1 MGQGSYPVGLWVPAH
16 PQGWAP
22 GAQTSW
28 LPLPLPLTH
37 GLTKISLAEGSQP
50 GPARRGRFRAFPVVG
65 TLRTPKSR
73 VPPGE
78 GGGAGPRRG
87 ASPGTPGRA
96 PGGQS
101 VPPPAPPFS
110 RGSSLLREGGPLKAR
125 TQRAYRVR
133 PRPGAVPRGHRGS
146 EPADAVACARRVPVC
161 RGPQAAAPQSLGSG
175 PSVLGPAAQEDL
187 KQADSSKSQK
197 EYDRAVFISACERG
211 CRLFS
216 ICRFVARSSKPNA
229 TQAECEAAC
238 VEAYMK
244 ETEQQ
249 ACSEG
254 CWSQNPEPEHE
265 PESEQKTQPVVES
278 LGHEGARLQRVEVI
292 WRGSH
297 PEALEVHVDPL
308 GPLDK
313 VRKAKIRVKTSSKAK
328 VESDELQDNDFLS
341 CMSRRSGLPRWILAC
356 CLFLSVLV
364 MLWLSC
370 STLVTAP
377 GQHLKFQPLTL
388 EQHKGFMVEPDW
400 PLYPPPSHAFGDS
413 PPPYKLKLD
422 LTKL

>member
-1 MGQGSYPVGLWVPAH
+1 MASVALM
-16 PQGWAP
+16 
-22 GAQTSW
+22 
-28 LPLPLPLTH
+28 PLLL
-37 GLTKISLAEGSQP
+37 LLLQ
-50 GPARRGRFRAFPVVG
+50 
-65 TLRTPKSR
+65 
-73 VPPGE
+73 
-78 GGGAGPRRG
+78 
-87 ASPGTPGRA
+87 
-96 PGGQS
+96 
-101 VPPPAPPFS
+101 PPPATPAPPARDPFALQLGDTQS
-110 RGSSLLREGGPLKAR
+110 CQLR
-125 TQRAYRVR
+125 
-133 PRPGAVPRGHRGS
+133 
-146 EPADAVACARRVPVC
+146 C
-161 RGPQAAAPQSLGSG
+161 RDRYPNPQP
-175 PSVLGPAAQEDL
+175 AQEGLEEDPTESR
-187 KQADSSKSQK
+187 KANAHN
-197 EYDRAVFISACERG
+197 RAVLISACERG

-238 VEAYMK
+238 VEAYVK

-254 CWSQNPEPEHE
+254 CWSQNPEPEPEAE
-265 PESEQKTQPVVES
+265 PELEQKRKVLEAPSGALSLLDLFSTLCNDLVNSAQGFVSSTWTYYLQTDNGKVVVFQTQPVVES
-278 LGHEGARLQRVEVI
+278 LGHEGARLQRVEVT

-297 PEALEVHVDPL
+297 PEALEVHVDPV

-377 GQHLKFQPLTL
+377 GQHLKFQPLSL

-400 PLYPPPSHAFGDS
+400 PLYPPPSHAFADN

>member
-1 MGQGSYPVGLWVPAH
+1 
-16 PQGWAP
+16 
-22 GAQTSW
+22 
-28 LPLPLPLTH
+28 
-37 GLTKISLAEGSQP
+37 
-50 GPARRGRFRAFPVVG
+50 
-65 TLRTPKSR
+65 
-73 VPPGE
+73 
-78 GGGAGPRRG
+78 
-87 ASPGTPGRA
+87 
-96 PGGQS
+96 
-101 VPPPAPPFS
+101 
-110 RGSSLLREGGPLKAR
+110 
-125 TQRAYRVR
+125 
-133 PRPGAVPRGHRGS
+133 
-146 EPADAVACARRVPVC
+146 
-161 RGPQAAAPQSLGSG
+161 
-175 PSVLGPAAQEDL
+175 
-187 KQADSSKSQK
+187 
-197 EYDRAVFISACERG
+197 
-211 CRLFS
+211 
-216 ICRFVARSSKPNA
+216 
-229 TQAECEAAC
+229 
-238 VEAYMK
+238 MK

-254 CWSQNPEPEHE
+254 CWSQNPEPEPE
-265 PESEQKTQPVVES
+265 PELEQKRKVLEAPSGALSLLDLFSTLCNDLVNSAQGFVSSTWTYYLQTDNGKVVVFQTQPVVES
-278 LGHEGARLQRVEVI
+278 LGHEGARLQRVEVT

-297 PEALEVHVDPL
+297 PEALEVHVDPV

-388 EQHKGFMVEPDW
+388 EQHKGYMVEPEW
-400 PLYPPPSHAFGDS
+400 SLYPPPSHAYADS

>member
-1 MGQGSYPVGLWVPAH
+1 MDSV
-16 PQGWAP
+16 AP
-22 GAQTSW
+22 M
-28 LPLPLPLTH
+28 PLLL
-37 GLTKISLAEGSQP
+37 LLLLLQ
-50 GPARRGRFRAFPVVG
+50 
-65 TLRTPKSR
+65 
-73 VPPGE
+73 
-78 GGGAGPRRG
+78 
-87 ASPGTPGRA
+87 
-96 PGGQS
+96 
-101 VPPPAPPFS
+101 PPPATPASPVRDPFALQL
-110 RGSSLLREGGPLKAR
+110 GDTQNCQLR
-125 TQRAYRVR
+125 
-133 PRPGAVPRGHRGS
+133 
-146 EPADAVACARRVPVC
+146 C
-161 RGPQAAAPQSLGSG
+161 RDRYPKPQP
-175 PSVLGPAAQEDL
+175 AQEELGEDPIQSRRA
-187 KQADSSKSQK
+187 KA
-197 EYDRAVFISACERG
+197 YDRAVLTSACERG

-238 VEAYMK
+238 VEAYVK

-254 CWSQNPEPEHE
+254 CWSQNPEPEPE
-265 PESEQKTQPVVES
+265 PELEQKTQPVVES
-278 LGHEGARLQRVEVI
+278 LGHEGARLQRVEVT

-297 PEALEVHVDPL
+297 PEALEVHVDPV

-388 EQHKGFMVEPDW
+388 EQHKGYMVEPEW
-400 PLYPPPSHAFGDS
+400 SLYPPPSHAYADS

>member
-1 MGQGSYPVGLWVPAH
+1 MALVAL
-16 PQGWAP
+16 
-22 GAQTSW
+22 
-28 LPLPLPLTH
+28 LPLLL
-37 GLTKISLAEGSQP
+37 LLLQ
-50 GPARRGRFRAFPVVG
+50 
-65 TLRTPKSR
+65 
-73 VPPGE
+73 
-78 GGGAGPRRG
+78 
-87 ASPGTPGRA
+87 
-96 PGGQS
+96 
-101 VPPPAPPFS
+101 PPPATLAPP
-110 RGSSLLREGGPLKAR
+110 AR
-125 TQRAYRVR
+125 D
-133 PRPGAVPRGHRGS
+133 PF
-146 EPADAVACARRVPVC
+146 
-161 RGPQAAAPQSLGSG
+161 APQLGDTQSCQLRCRDRYPISQ
-175 PSVLGPAAQEDL
+175 PSQEELEQKDT
-187 KQADSSKSQK
+187 SKSQN
-197 EYDRAVFISACERG
+197 EYDRAVFTSACERG

-238 VEAYMK
+238 MEAYVK
-244 ETEQQ
+244 EVEQQ
-249 ACSEG
+249 ACREG
-254 CWSQNPEPEHE
+254 CWSQNPELE
-265 PESEQKTQPVVES
+265 PELESKQKRNALEAPSKALSFLDLFSTLCNDLVNSAQGFVSSTWTYYLQTDNGKVVVFQTQPVVEN
-278 LGHEGARLQRVEVI
+278 LGHEGAHLQRVEVT

-297 PEALEVHVDPL
+297 TEALEVHV
-308 GPLDK
+308 GSLDK

-377 GQHLKFQPLTL
+377 GQHLKYQPLTL

-400 PLYPPPSHAFGDS
+400 PLYPTPSNDFGDS

>member
-1 MGQGSYPVGLWVPAH
+1 MARV
-16 PQGWAP
+16 
-22 GAQTSW
+22 AQ
-28 LPLPLPLTH
+28 LLLLLLLLQPLPAT
-37 GLTKISLAEGSQP
+37 LA
-50 GPARRGRFRAFPVVG
+50 
-65 TLRTPKSR
+65 
-73 VPPGE
+73 
-78 GGGAGPRRG
+78 
-87 ASPGTPGRA
+87 
-96 PGGQS
+96 
-101 VPPPAPPFS
+101 PPAQDPF
-110 RGSSLLREGGPLKAR
+110 
-125 TQRAYRVR
+125 
-133 PRPGAVPRGHRGS
+133 
-146 EPADAVACARRVPVC
+146 
-161 RGPQAAAPQSLGSG
+161 APQLGDTQSCQLRCRDHY
-175 PSVLGPAAQEDL
+175 PSPQPSQKLEQEDP
-187 KQADSSKSQK
+187 SKSWN

-216 ICRFVARSSKPNA
+216 ICQFVARSSKPNA

-238 VEAYMK
+238 VEAYVK
-244 ETEQQ
+244 EIEQQ
-249 ACSEG
+249 ACSKG
-254 CWSQNPEPEHE
+254 CWSQNPELEPE
-265 PESEQKTQPVVES
+265 PESKQKTQPMVES
-278 LGHEGARLQRVEVI
+278 VGHERARLQRVKVT

-297 PEALEVHVDPL
+297 PEALEVHV

-328 VESDELQDNDFLS
+328 VEPDELQDNDFLS

-400 PLYPPPSHAFGDS
+400 PLYPPPSHAFGNS

>member
-1 MGQGSYPVGLWVPAH
+1 MAPV
-16 PQGWAP
+16 
-22 GAQTSW
+22 AQ
-28 LPLPLPLTH
+28 LLLLLLLLQPLPAT
-37 GLTKISLAEGSQP
+37 LA
-50 GPARRGRFRAFPVVG
+50 
-65 TLRTPKSR
+65 
-73 VPPGE
+73 
-78 GGGAGPRRG
+78 
-87 ASPGTPGRA
+87 
-96 PGGQS
+96 
-101 VPPPAPPFS
+101 PPAQDPF
-110 RGSSLLREGGPLKAR
+110 
-125 TQRAYRVR
+125 
-133 PRPGAVPRGHRGS
+133 
-146 EPADAVACARRVPVC
+146 
-161 RGPQAAAPQSLGSG
+161 APQLGDTQSCQLRCRDHY
-175 PSVLGPAAQEDL
+175 PSPQPSQLEQEDP
-187 KQADSSKSQK
+187 SKSWN
-197 EYDRAVFISACERG
+197 EYDRTVFISACERG

-216 ICRFVARSSKPNA
+216 ICQFVARSSKPNA

-238 VEAYMK
+238 VEAYVK
-244 ETEQQ
+244 EIEQQ
-249 ACSEG
+249 ACSKG
-254 CWSQNPEPEHE
+254 CWSQNPELEPE
-265 PESEQKTQPVVES
+265 PESKQKTQPMVERV
-278 LGHEGARLQRVEVI
+278 GHERARLQRVKVT

-297 PEALEVHVDPL
+297 PEALEVHV

-328 VESDELQDNDFLS
+328 VEPDELQDNDFLS

-400 PLYPPPSHAFGDS
+400 PLYPPPSHAFGNS

>member
-1 MGQGSYPVGLWVPAH
+1 MDSVALM
-16 PQGWAP
+16 
-22 GAQTSW
+22 
-28 LPLPLPLTH
+28 PLLL
-37 GLTKISLAEGSQP
+37 LLLLQ
-50 GPARRGRFRAFPVVG
+50 
-65 TLRTPKSR
+65 
-73 VPPGE
+73 
-78 GGGAGPRRG
+78 
-87 ASPGTPGRA
+87 
-96 PGGQS
+96 
-101 VPPPAPPFS
+101 PPPATPAPPVRDPFALQL
-110 RGSSLLREGGPLKAR
+110 GDTQNCQLR
-125 TQRAYRVR
+125 
-133 PRPGAVPRGHRGS
+133 
-146 EPADAVACARRVPVC
+146 C
-161 RGPQAAAPQSLGSG
+161 RDRYPKPQL
-175 PSVLGPAAQEDL
+175 AQEELGEDPIQSRRA
-187 KQADSSKSQK
+187 KA
-197 EYDRAVFISACERG
+197 YDRAVLTSACERG

-238 VEAYMK
+238 VEAYVK

-254 CWSQNPEPEHE
+254 CWSQNPEPEPE
-265 PESEQKTQPVVES
+265 PELEQKTQPVVES
-278 LGHEGARLQRVEVI
+278 LGHEGARLQRVEVT

-297 PEALEVHVDPL
+297 PEALEVHVDPV

-388 EQHKGFMVEPDW
+388 EQHKGYMVEPECS
-400 PLYPPPSHAFGDS
+400 LYPPPSHAYADS

>member
-1 MGQGSYPVGLWVPAH
+1 MDSVALM
-16 PQGWAP
+16 
-22 GAQTSW
+22 
-28 LPLPLPLTH
+28 PLLL
-37 GLTKISLAEGSQP
+37 LLLLQ
-50 GPARRGRFRAFPVVG
+50 
-65 TLRTPKSR
+65 
-73 VPPGE
+73 
-78 GGGAGPRRG
+78 
-87 ASPGTPGRA
+87 
-96 PGGQS
+96 
-101 VPPPAPPFS
+101 PPPATPAPPVRDPFALQL
-110 RGSSLLREGGPLKAR
+110 GDTQNCQLR
-125 TQRAYRVR
+125 
-133 PRPGAVPRGHRGS
+133 
-146 EPADAVACARRVPVC
+146 C
-161 RGPQAAAPQSLGSG
+161 RDRYPKPQL
-175 PSVLGPAAQEDL
+175 AQEELGEDPIQSRRA
-187 KQADSSKSQK
+187 KA
-197 EYDRAVFISACERG
+197 YDRAVLTSACERG

-238 VEAYMK
+238 VEAYVK

-254 CWSQNPEPEHE
+254 CWSQNPEPEPE
-265 PESEQKTQPVVES
+265 PELEQKGFVSSTWTYYLQTDNGKVVVFQTQPVVES
-278 LGHEGARLQRVEVI
+278 LGHEGARLQRVEVT

-297 PEALEVHVDPL
+297 PEALEVHVDPV

-377 GQHLKFQPLTL
+377 GQHLKFQVGRAHGQRGEENCSTSGWGHPFPMET
-388 EQHKGFMVEPDW
+388 GTPD
-400 PLYPPPSHAFGDS
+400 LLCDIRQVSS
-413 PPPYKLKLD
+413 LS
-422 LTKL
+422 

>member
-1 MGQGSYPVGLWVPAH
+1 MARV
-16 PQGWAP
+16 
-22 GAQTSW
+22 AQ
-28 LPLPLPLTH
+28 LLLLLLLLQPLPAT
-37 GLTKISLAEGSQP
+37 LA
-50 GPARRGRFRAFPVVG
+50 
-65 TLRTPKSR
+65 
-73 VPPGE
+73 
-78 GGGAGPRRG
+78 
-87 ASPGTPGRA
+87 
-96 PGGQS
+96 
-101 VPPPAPPFS
+101 PPAQDPF
-110 RGSSLLREGGPLKAR
+110 
-125 TQRAYRVR
+125 
-133 PRPGAVPRGHRGS
+133 
-146 EPADAVACARRVPVC
+146 
-161 RGPQAAAPQSLGSG
+161 APQLGDTQSCQLRCRDHY
-175 PSVLGPAAQEDL
+175 PSPQPSQLEQEDP
-187 KQADSSKSQK
+187 SKSWN

-216 ICRFVARSSKPNA
+216 ICQFVARSSKPNA

-238 VEAYMK
+238 VEAYVK
-244 ETEQQ
+244 EIEQQ
-249 ACSEG
+249 ACSKG
-254 CWSQNPEPEHE
+254 CWSQNPELEPE
-265 PESEQKTQPVVES
+265 PESKQKTQPMVES
-278 LGHEGARLQRVEVI
+278 VGHERARLQRVKVT

-297 PEALEVHVDPL
+297 PEALEVHV

-328 VESDELQDNDFLS
+328 VEPDELQDNDFLS

-400 PLYPPPSHAFGDS
+400 PLYPPPSHAFGNS

>member
-1 MGQGSYPVGLWVPAH
+1 MVSVALM
-16 PQGWAP
+16 
-22 GAQTSW
+22 
-28 LPLPLPLTH
+28 PLLL
-37 GLTKISLAEGSQP
+37 LLLQ
-50 GPARRGRFRAFPVVG
+50 
-65 TLRTPKSR
+65 
-73 VPPGE
+73 
-78 GGGAGPRRG
+78 
-87 ASPGTPGRA
+87 
-96 PGGQS
+96 
-101 VPPPAPPFS
+101 PPPATPAPPARDPFALQLGDTQS
-110 RGSSLLREGGPLKAR
+110 CQLR
-125 TQRAYRVR
+125 
-133 PRPGAVPRGHRGS
+133 
-146 EPADAVACARRVPVC
+146 C
-161 RGPQAAAPQSLGSG
+161 RDRYPNPQP
-175 PSVLGPAAQEDL
+175 AQEELEEDPTESR
-187 KQADSSKSQK
+187 KANA
-197 EYDRAVFISACERG
+197 YNRAVLISACERG

-238 VEAYMK
+238 VEAYVK

-254 CWSQNPEPEHE
+254 CWSQNPEPEPE
-265 PESEQKTQPVVES
+265 PEPELEQKGFVSSTWTYYLQTDNGKVVVFQTQPVVES
-278 LGHEGARLQRVEVI
+278 LGHEGARLQRVEVT

-297 PEALEVHVDPL
+297 PEALEVHVDPV

-377 GQHLKFQPLTL
+377 GQHLKFQPLSL

-400 PLYPPPSHAFGDS
+400 PLYPPPSHAFADN

>member
-1 MGQGSYPVGLWVPAH
+1 
-16 PQGWAP
+16 
-22 GAQTSW
+22 
-28 LPLPLPLTH
+28 
-37 GLTKISLAEGSQP
+37 
-50 GPARRGRFRAFPVVG
+50 
-65 TLRTPKSR
+65 
-73 VPPGE
+73 
-78 GGGAGPRRG
+78 
-87 ASPGTPGRA
+87 
-96 PGGQS
+96 
-101 VPPPAPPFS
+101 
-110 RGSSLLREGGPLKAR
+110 
-125 TQRAYRVR
+125 TQRAYCVR
-133 PRPGAVPRGHRGS
+133 PRPGAVTRS
-146 EPADAVACARRVPVC
+146 LCDSKSADPVACAPRSRRAKVPG
-161 RGPQAAAPQSLGSG
+161 RGPLTPWGRVGRPPQGSPGKKASVAEAGPSGQGPSAPCAPQEELG
-175 PSVLGPAAQEDL
+175 EDPIQSRRA
-187 KQADSSKSQK
+187 KA
-197 EYDRAVFISACERG
+197 YDRAVLTSACERG

-238 VEAYMK
+238 VEAYVK

-254 CWSQNPEPEHE
+254 CWSQNPEPEPE
-265 PESEQKTQPVVES
+265 PELEQKRKVLEAPSGALSLLDLFSTLCNDLVNSAQGFVSSTWTYYLQTDNGKVVVFQTQPVVES
-278 LGHEGARLQRVEVI
+278 LGHEGARLQRVEVT

-297 PEALEVHVDPL
+297 PEALEVHVDPV

-388 EQHKGFMVEPDW
+388 EQHKGYMVEPEW
-400 PLYPPPSHAFGDS
+400 SLYPPPSHAYADS